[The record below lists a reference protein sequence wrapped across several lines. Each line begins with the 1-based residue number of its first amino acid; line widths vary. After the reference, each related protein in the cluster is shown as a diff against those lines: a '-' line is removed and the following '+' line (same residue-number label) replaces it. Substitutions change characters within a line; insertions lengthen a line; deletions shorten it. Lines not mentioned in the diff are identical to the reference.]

1 MALSQ
6 RLKQID
12 RMVTQRYNHIWDC
25 CCDHGYLGL
34 ELLSRDAA
42 DTLHFVDVVPELM
55 IDLKEQLRAL
65 AAFKQE
71 YRHWQ
76 VHCIDVAQLPIG
88 DVLKNDTH
96 LIIIAGVGGEL
107 IIKLVGALLRNNPE
121 SNLEFLLCPVYH
133 QYKLRQSL
141 INWNM
146 QLQAEHLLRDKGR
159 FYEVLHVTTDVDV
172 TCSVSPVG
180 SSMWDFKRLSHRD
193 YRSRMLEHFD
203 RMAKSAQVDA
213 DAMQAANLYRAL
225 R

>member
-34 ELLSRDAA
+34 ELLSRGSA

-55 IDLKEQLRAL
+55 IDLKKRLSVRP
-65 AAFKQE
+65 AFKQE
-71 YRHWQ
+71 YKHWQ
-76 VHCIDVAQLPIG
+76 VHCIDVTQLPIG
-88 DVLKNDTH
+88 EALKNDTH
-96 LIIIAGVGGEL
+96 LIVIAGVGGEL
-107 IIKLVGALLRNNPE
+107 MIKLVGALLRNNPE
-121 SNLEFLLCPVYH
+121 STLEFLLCPVYH
-133 QYKLRQSL
+133 QYKLRQAL

-159 FYEVLHVTTDVDV
+159 FYEVLHVTTDAEVA
-172 TCSVSPVG
+172 CSIGPVG
-180 SSMWDFKRLSHRD
+180 SLMWDFNRSAHRD
-193 YRSRMLEHFD
+193 YQSRMLDHFD
-203 RMAKSAQVDA
+203 RMAKSAQIDT
-213 DAMQAANLYRAL
+213 DAMQAANLYRML